1 MLKRTRMRMNSIGFT
16 LIEILIA
23 LFIFAVVSKT
33 LITSATQSVSQT
45 GLVQDKTIAHWIALN
60 ELSQIRSNIRLE
72 DDYPQTGTTQTEVNM
87 LNSDWL
93 VEVEV
98 SATENDNVRRI
109 SVDVFRDELDRDE
122 EYSMITLTSFVG
134 KY

>member
-1 MLKRTRMRMNSIGFT
+1 
-16 LIEILIA
+16 
-23 LFIFAVVSKT
+23 
-33 LITSATQSVSQT
+33 
-45 GLVQDKTIAHWIALN
+45 
-60 ELSQIRSNIRLE
+60 
-72 DDYPQTGTTQTEVNM
+72 M

>member
-72 DDYPQTGTTQTEVNM
+72 DDYPQTGTT
-87 LNSDWL
+87 
-93 VEVEV
+93 
-98 SATENDNVRRI
+98 
-109 SVDVFRDELDRDE
+109 
-122 EYSMITLTSFVG
+122 
-134 KY
+134 

>member
-1 MLKRTRMRMNSIGFT
+1 MNSIGFT